1 MSMRNVSERGIARPA
16 NLWVVST
23 LVCSLLAIVNLGCSQ
38 EAEDAL
44 DKAGEAVTDAAE
56 ETGGVVKEAAEDA
69 GEAVGEA
76 VGEATESAGE
86 LAKEAGDK
94 LSAGFSA
101 AAEKAASAL
110 EGVDGGSELLTQ
122 VKEFFSSA
130 QETLKGITNKE
141 SAEAAVSKLGDLDRA
156 IAKIGDMMGK
166 LPESAQASIGPM
178 IAAGTAQLKALIEKV
193 EEIPGV
199 RDVIQPKLAEL
210 MDKLK
215 SMSGN

>member
-16 NLWVVST
+16 KLWVVST

-56 ETGGVVKEAAEDA
+56 ETGGAVKEAAEDA
-69 GEAVGEA
+69 GEA

-141 SAEAAVSKLGDLDRA
+141 SAEAAVSKLGDLDGA

-178 IAAGTAQLKALIEKV
+178 IAAGTAQLKALIEKI